1 MIYIM
6 AFYFV
11 KNAIDQ
17 YIKTTKNPIPLGIT
31 NGTRIFIGR

>member
-1 MIYIM
+1 M

-17 YIKTTKNPIPLGIT
+17 YIKTTTKNPIPLGTT
-31 NGTRIFIGR
+31 NGMRIFIGR